1 MAPTQPPTGRLHEI
15 DLLRIIAA
23 ISVMTYHYLFSA
35 YAGGLSGLHFPHAD
49 PIARYGY
56 LGVDLFF
63 TISGFVV
70 LLSAWNRPPRS
81 FLISRIVRLYPAY
94 WIAVTVTAI
103 VSVAFSKGR
112 FPISAV
118 QYVANLT
125 MFNSLPN
132 IENVDVVYWTLWA
145 EFRFYAMI
153 LVLTWIGVTTKR
165 VTIFLWGW
173 LAATFVFETGILPHA
188 TDLVLNTQF
197 SHYFIAGMALCMIYR
212 NGPSLQP
219 LLICAIALGNAIPRA
234 IGFADRVGVRYHTAI
249 HSWVVVSI
257 VVIIFA
263 IMLLVALGKTQNLAR
278 PWFAVLGALTYP
290 LYLVHAHVGFIIFER
305 LGSHLNAVLLV
316 IATMAVMIGAAAALH
331 YGIEKPLAPRLK
343 QLLERMLPGRPAT
356 VHTGSEPARE
366 GRNRVL

>member
-1 MAPTQPPTGRLHEI
+1 LISGRQYDGVSVVTRPRLHEI

-23 ISVMTYHYLFSA
+23 VAVMAYHYLFSG
-35 YAGGLSGLHFPHAD
+35 YAGGLSPLHFPHAD

-70 LLSAWNRPPRS
+70 LLSAWDRPPRS

-103 VSVAFSKGR
+103 VSVVFSKGR
-112 FPISAV
+112 FPVSIG

-145 EFRFYAMI
+145 ELRFYAMI

-165 VTIFLWGW
+165 VSIFLWGW
-173 LAATFVFETGILPHA
+173 LGLTFIYETGVLPHA
-188 TDLVLNTQF
+188 ADLVLNTQF

-219 LLICAIALGNAIPRA
+219 LAIFVIAIGNAIPRA
-234 IGFADRVGVRYHTAI
+234 IGFADRVGVRYGTDI
-249 HSWVVVSI
+249 HRPVVVAI
-257 VVIIFA
+257 VLLVFA
-263 IMLLVALGKTQNLAR
+263 VMLLVALGKTQRLAR

-305 LGSHLNAVLLV
+305 LGAHVNAILLV
-316 IATMAVMIGAAAALH
+316 VATMALMIGAAAALH
-331 YGIEKPLAPRLK
+331 YGVEKPLAPRLK
-343 QLLERMLPGRPAT
+343 RLLEKLPQRAK
-356 VHTGSEPARE
+356 VSA
-366 GRNRVL
+366 